1 MKIKELLDNIHN
13 CGHCEAFFDE
23 DAWGYGCCEIGDTLT
38 TCSDWCPNFRPGRI
52 KECKK
57 EETE

>member
-1 MKIKELLDNIHN
+1 MEIKELLDNIHS
-13 CGHCEAFFDE
+13 CGHCNAFFDE
-23 DAWGYGCCEIGDTLT
+23 DAWGYGWCAIGNIPI
-38 TCSDWCPNFRPGRI
+38 TCAGWCPNFRRRI